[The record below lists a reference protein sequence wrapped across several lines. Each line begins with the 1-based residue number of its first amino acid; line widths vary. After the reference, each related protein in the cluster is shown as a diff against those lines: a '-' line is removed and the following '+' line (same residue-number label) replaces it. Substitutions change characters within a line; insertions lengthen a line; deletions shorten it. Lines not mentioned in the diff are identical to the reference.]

1 MKMGIK
7 EFRER
12 LGEVA
17 RGEEPVQLTD
27 RGRVIGIYNPLPRW
41 TPERRARSLQAVDD
55 LARMQAD
62 SRARGIEPHDILA
75 EMGLDAWGVPLDQKS
90 DH

>member
-17 RGEEPVQLTD
+17 RGDEPVQLTD
-27 RGRVIGIYNPLPRW
+27 RGRVIGVYNPLPRW
-41 TPERRARSLQAVDD
+41 TPERRARAVVAAGE
-55 LARMQAD
+55 LARMQAEA
-62 SRARGIEPHDILA
+62 RASGIEPHDILA
-75 EMGLDAWGVPLDQKS
+75 EIGLDPWGVPLDPKN
-90 DH
+90 DR

>member
-7 EFRER
+7 EFRDR

-27 RGRVIGIYNPLPRW
+27 RGRVIGVCNPLPRW
-41 TPERRARSLQAVDD
+41 TPERRERALQAADEIE
-55 LARMQAD
+55 RMQGEW
-62 SRARGIEPHDILA
+62 RAAGIEPHDILA
-75 EMGLDAWGVPLDQKS
+75 EMGLDPWGVPLGQVNDR
-90 DH
+90 

>member
-17 RGEEPVQLTD
+17 RGDEPVQLTD
-27 RGRVIGIYNPLPRW
+27 RGQVIGTYTPLPRMDDA
-41 TPERRARSLQAVDD
+41 RRSQARSAIAEHRQWRDALQAQGVDTE
-55 LARMQAD
+55 
-62 SRARGIEPHDILA
+62 GWLA
-75 EMGLDAWGVPLDQKS
+75 EIGLDPWGVPLDRR
-90 DH
+90 DDR

>member
-17 RGEEPVQLTD
+17 RGSEPVQLTD
-27 RGRVIGIYNPLPRW
+27 RGQVIGIYNPLPRM
-41 TPERRARSLQAVDD
+41 TDEQRAEAIKALEELGRLQEQWQRDGYDPDA
-55 LARMQAD
+55 AM
-62 SRARGIEPHDILA
+62 A
-75 EMGLDAWGVPLDQKS
+75 ELGLDPWGVPLRPHDR
-90 DH
+90 

>member
-17 RGEEPVQLTD
+17 RGDEPVQLTD
-27 RGRVIGIYNPLPRW
+27 RGRVIGVYNPLPRW
-41 TPERRARSLQAVDD
+41 TAERRERALKA
-55 LARMQAD
+55 AGEIERMQAEL
-62 SRARGIEPHDILA
+62 RASGIEPHDILA
-75 EMGLDAWGVPLDQKS
+75 EMGLDPLGLPLDQVN
-90 DH
+90 DR

>member
-17 RGEEPVQLTD
+17 RGNEPVQLTD
-27 RGRVIGIYNPLPRW
+27 RGRIIGFYTPLPTMDEARLQ
-41 TPERRARSLQAVDD
+41 RARQALADHQRWKED
-55 LARMQAD
+55 L
-62 SRARGIEPHDILA
+62 RARGIDTEKLLA
-75 EMGLDAWGVPLDQKS
+75 EIGLDPWGEPLDKS
-90 DH
+90 A

>member
-17 RGEEPVQLTD
+17 RGGEPVQLTD
-27 RGRVIGIYNPLPRW
+27 RGRVIGTYTPLPRMSD
-41 TPERRARSLQAVDD
+41 EQRRRSLEALEDLRRVQEDLRAAGVDT
-55 LARMQAD
+55 
-62 SRARGIEPHDILA
+62 EKWLA
-75 EMGLDAWGVPLDQKS
+75 EMGLDPWGVPLPAHDR
-90 DH
+90 